1 MILENLDLNFLN
13 SLNHLSVS
21 NSGCLFNVEDNEK
34 HKNWEVRFQWSSHP
48 ATFLACL
55 FPV

>member
-13 SLNHLSVS
+13 SLNYLSVS

-34 HKNWEVRFQWSSHP
+34 YKNWKIHFQWSSHP
-48 ATFLACL
+48 VKF
-55 FPV
+55 F